1 MTIIYSLKEH
11 LVYFFFLLLFTICIY
26 YFYLFSYLFIVCL
39 STVEHQ
45 PYEDRSLVSYS
56 LFALP
61 CLELCLPHSR
71 HSVIC
76 YMEKYTSEF
85 LLFENFQE

>member
-11 LVYFFFLLLFTICIY
+11 LVYFFFLITFYNLHLLF
-26 YFYLFSYLFIVCL
+26 LFVLLPVYCL